1 MGVLTNQI
9 AILTGASGGIGQAI
23 AMELAA
29 EGVHLLLIGRD
40 VAKLEIIAE
49 QVRMRGVRAI
59 SAQIDLY
66 DDQVIKTLALH
77 VQQSFGVADILI
89 HCAGL
94 IALGAWGTTSV
105 ADLDKQ
111 YAINIRAPVLITQEL
126 LPILSMRKGQ
136 IVFLNSSVGLTT
148 ARAGVGQYAATK
160 HALKVFADS
169 LREEVNQEGV
179 RVLSVYPGRT
189 ASPMQVLIHEAEK
202 KTYYPERLMQP
213 ADIATILISALKIP
227 RSAEVTDIVIRA
239 MLGPIHSS

>member
-94 IALGAWGTTSV
+94 IALGAMGMTTS
-105 ADLDKQ
+105 
-111 YAINIRAPVLITQEL
+111 
-126 LPILSMRKGQ
+126 SCG
-136 IVFLNSSVGLTT
+136 S
-148 ARAGVGQYAATK
+148 
-160 HALKVFADS
+160 
-169 LREEVNQEGV
+169 
-179 RVLSVYPGRT
+179 
-189 ASPMQVLIHEAEK
+189 
-202 KTYYPERLMQP
+202 
-213 ADIATILISALKIP
+213 
-227 RSAEVTDIVIRA
+227 
-239 MLGPIHSS
+239 